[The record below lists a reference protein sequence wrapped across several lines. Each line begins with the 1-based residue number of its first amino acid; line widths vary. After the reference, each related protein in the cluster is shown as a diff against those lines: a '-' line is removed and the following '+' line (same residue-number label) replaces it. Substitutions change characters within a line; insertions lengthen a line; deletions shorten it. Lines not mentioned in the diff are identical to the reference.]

1 MRKIGE
7 RREADLHGGGNNI
20 SSRSSRGDAE
30 FLVVWCNGLG
40 TGLNSRYLSSNSEEK
55 FAKKLCSHQDP
66 RKSILL
72 SAGSKGEDNSLE
84 KFGSTLGLKLCV
96 PADEESQRNF
106 NNFLVSLSND
116 EEVFKN
122 GAFHNGSLNIFGWK
136 LLLMPLEE
144 RNEIRLGKEREKEH
158 GRCGRPKA

>member
-1 MRKIGE
+1 MDWGYETKLQVSLVKF
-7 RREADLHGGGNNI
+7 RREVCK
-20 SSRSSRGDAE
+20 E
-30 FLVVWCNGLG
+30 VV
-40 TGLNSRYLSSNSEEK
+40 
-55 FAKKLCSHQDP
+55 F
-66 RKSILL
+66 
-72 SAGSKGEDNSLE
+72 SAGSRHTMPTTVDLFYSVE